1 VNNRSDQNTDLSLLE
16 RLGDSRY
23 RSHAW
28 SEFIDRYTFL
38 IFDWLRRWDVDP
50 HSMEDVLQETLMRI
64 LGNIKSFE
72 RRQQGSFRAW
82 LKTIAHSSWL
92 QLAEDTARQLAQRE
106 ADPQRASNWLRIQS
120 KMAEESL
127 LIIFDEWAT
136 EEVLNLASSRVR
148 RRVDPETWDSF
159 QRVVIKNESV
169 KSLIDEMGCS
179 GPTIYKRLFRVRRL
193 LSEEIA
199 DIEGND
205 DTGAVE

>member
-72 RRQQGSFRAW
+72 RRQNGSFRAW
-82 LKTIAHSSWL
+82 LKQLLTVVGNNSQKMLPVSS
-92 QLAEDTARQLAQRE
+92 
-106 ADPQRASNWLRIQS
+106 
-120 KMAEESL
+120 
-127 LIIFDEWAT
+127 LI
-136 EEVLNLASSRVR
+136 VR
-148 RRVDPETWDSF
+148 RIHCESETGCNFSQKW
-159 QRVVIKNESV
+159 RKNRCLFFLMNGLRK
-169 KSLIDEMGCS
+169 KS
-179 GPTIYKRLFRVRRL
+179 
-193 LSEEIA
+193 
-199 DIEGND
+199 
-205 DTGAVE
+205 